1 MDYKKTGEFLKS
13 LRKANGLTQED
24 VANHLLVSPKTISRW
39 ECGDGLP
46 DINIISDVAALYN
59 VTVDEILKGEKSNKE
74 ENLKEE
80 TIILKNKNR
89 DKALINSILKP
100 FNIYFIVSIS
110 ISLFFLVLGFIVSFI
125 NYVVGIILLLC
136 GILVSIILLLIGRK
150 VTKDK
155 ITDNEDII
163 NEDIKQNTKNKLFF
177 RTLNFI
183 DILCLSIATL
193 AFLFFLGFYS
203 SVFNSASKGIFLD
216 LFMTL
221 TAFILLYL
229 VLRLPLI
236 NAKKAE
242 IKKGSIIAV
251 IIICIIFTPFLFW
264 LTFSAYNLSNRNL
277 YFYYFEQYSS
287 LGIEQNEKFINMPF
301 YLIFAGVIGLTILF
315 SIIKKYYLL
324 FIPLVTSI
332 LANIPAAFRLK
343 YAFESTGKIFYDIS
357 PSITGVMLV
366 IIGSIFIIIL
376 SKKNKLKTKEEIKT
390 IV

>member
-46 DINIISDVAALYN
+46 DINIISDVASLYN
-59 VTVDEILKGEKSNKE
+59 VSVDEILKGERKIKE

-89 DKALINSILKP
+89 DKALVNSILKP

-136 GILVSIILLLIGRK
+136 GIIVSTILLLIGRK

-155 ITDNEDII
+155 IIDNEDII
-163 NEDIKQNTKNKLFF
+163 NEDIKQNTKHKLFF
-177 RTLNFI
+177 RILNFI
-183 DILCLSIATL
+183 DILCISIAAL
-193 AFLFFLGFYS
+193 AFLFFIGFYS
-203 SVFNSASKGIFLD
+203 SVFNSVSRSILSD

-251 IIICIIFTPFLFW
+251 IVICIIFTSFLFW
-264 LTFSAYNLSNRNL
+264 LTFSAYNWSNRNL

-287 LGIEQNEKFINMPF
+287 LGIEQNDKFINMPF

-315 SIIKKYYLL
+315 LIIKKYYLL

-343 YAFESTGKIFYDIS
+343 HAFESKDKIFYGIS

-376 SKKNKLKTKEEIKT
+376 SKKNKSKTKEEI
-390 IV
+390 